1 MRPPF
6 LSILPALSKV
16 SDLYIKAEQAPADTL
31 NGWSLADR
39 DPRVIEQ
46 LMPWW
51 EWLYHYY
58 FRVTTDGWE
67 HVSRTEKAL
76 YVGSHNGG
84 MAAPDMFMMMTD
96 WFWRF
101 GTERPMYGLMHP
113 KVWQV
118 MPILARMA
126 VQGGALRAHPRTAIA
141 ALRSGASV
149 LVYPGGIQDV
159 FRPYPLRHDIHF
171 NGRQGFIKLA
181 LREEVPIVP
190 AISCGAHETLI
201 VLTDIY
207 PQVQAVRQ
215 QFGLPWLLGIDP
227 EVCPIYLGIPWGIA
241 VGPLPHIPFPTSIH
255 TRVCPAIVFDRYGP
269 DAAKDEDYVND
280 CYEQVRSLMQ
290 TALDKLVKE
299 LMKPTKMNLST
310 PNLSTF

>member
-6 LSILPALSKV
+6 LSIIPALKTV
-16 SDLYIKAEQAPADTL
+16 SELYVKAEQTPSTQL

-39 DPRVIEQ
+39 NPKVIEQ

-51 EWLYHYY
+51 GWLYHYY
-58 FRVTTDGWE
+58 FRVSTDGWE
-67 HVSRTEKAL
+67 HVSPGTKTL

-84 MAAPDMFMMMTD
+84 MAAPDMFMMMMD

-101 GTERPMYGLMHP
+101 GPERPMYGLMHS

-118 MPILARMA
+118 LPALARLA
-126 VQGGALRAHPRTAIA
+126 VQGGALQAHPKTAIA

-159 FRPYPLRHDIHF
+159 FRPYPQRHDIHL

-190 AISCGAHETLI
+190 AISCGAHETFM

-207 PQVQAVRQ
+207 PQVQAVKEALR
-215 QFGLPWLLGIDP
+215 LPWLFGIDP
-227 EVCPIYLGIPWGIA
+227 EVCPIYLGLPWGIA
-241 VGPLPHIPFPTSIH
+241 IGPLPHVPIPVQIH
-255 TRVCPAIVFDRYGP
+255 TRVCPPIVFDRYGP
-269 DAAKDEDYVND
+269 DAAQDEDYVNE
-280 CYEQVRSLMQ
+280 CYDKVRTVMQ
-290 TALDKLVKE
+290 TALDNLVKTLRE
-299 LMKPTKMNLST
+299 
-310 PNLSTF
+310 

>member
-1 MRPPF
+1 MRPSF
-6 LSILPALSKV
+6 LSIAPALKTV
-16 SDLYIKAEQAPADTL
+16 SELYFKAEQAPSDCL
-31 NGWSLADR
+31 KGWSLADR

-58 FRVTTDGWE
+58 FRVSTDGWE
-67 HVSRTEKAL
+67 HVSPGTKAL

-84 MAAPDMFMMMTD
+84 MVAPDMFMMMVD

-101 GTERPMYGLMHP
+101 GPEQPIYGLMHP

-118 MPILARMA
+118 MPTLARLA
-126 VQGGALRAHPRTAIA
+126 VQGGAVQAHPKTAIA

-159 FRPYPLRHDIHF
+159 FRPYPQRHDIHL

-190 AISCGAHETLI
+190 AISCGAHETFM

-207 PQVQAVRQ
+207 PQLQALQQ
-215 QFGLPWLLGIDP
+215 QFKMSWPLGIDP
-227 EVCPIYLGIPWGIA
+227 EVCPIYLGLPWGVA
-241 VGPLPHIPFPTSIH
+241 VGPLPHLPLPVAIH
-255 TRVCPAIVFDRYGP
+255 TRVCRPIVFERYGSS
-269 DAAKDEDYVND
+269 AAQDEDYVQD
-280 CYEQVRSLMQ
+280 CYETVRSQMQ
-290 TALDKLVKE
+290 TALDDLVGE
-299 LMKPTKMNLST
+299 LSV
-310 PNLSTF
+310 

>member
-6 LSILPALSKV
+6 LSVVPALKTV
-16 SDLYIKAEQAPADTL
+16 SELYANVEQMPS
-31 NGWSLADR
+31 NQFQGWLLSDR
-39 DPRVIEQ
+39 DPQVIEQ

-51 EWLYHYY
+51 GWLYHYY
-58 FRVTTDGWE
+58 FRVSTDGWE
-67 HVSRTEKAL
+67 HVSPSTKTL

-84 MAAPDMFMMMTD
+84 MAAPDMFMMMMD

-101 GTERPMYGLMHP
+101 GPERPMYGLMHS

-118 MPILARMA
+118 MPVLAQLA
-126 VQGGALRAHPRTAIA
+126 VQGGALRAHPKTAIA

-159 FRPYPLRHDIHF
+159 FRPYPQRHDIHL

-190 AISCGAHETLI
+190 AVSCGAHETFM

-207 PQVQAVRQ
+207 PQVQALRQ
-215 QFGLPWLLGIDP
+215 QLGLPWLFGIDP
-227 EVCPIYLGIPWGIA
+227 EVCPIYLGLPWGIA
-241 VGPLPHIPFPTSIH
+241 VGPLPHVPIPTRIH
-255 TRVCPAIVFDRYGP
+255 TRVCPPIVFERYGP
-269 DAAKDEDYVND
+269 DAAQDEAYVNE
-280 CYEQVRSLMQ
+280 CYEKVRHVMQNSLNS
-290 TALDKLVKE
+290 LVETLKG
-299 LMKPTKMNLST
+299 
-310 PNLSTF
+310 